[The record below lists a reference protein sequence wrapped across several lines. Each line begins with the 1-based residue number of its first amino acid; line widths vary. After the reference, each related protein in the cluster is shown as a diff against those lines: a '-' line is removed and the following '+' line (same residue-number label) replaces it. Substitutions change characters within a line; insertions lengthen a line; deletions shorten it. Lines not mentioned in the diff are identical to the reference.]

1 MVLGPP
7 ILYEQRYGPFRHPRA
22 KNHVY
27 HQQSERDQR
36 GAAFHEA
43 GHIVVA
49 WSLGLAV
56 GEAEIAIGGDDAKGT
71 AEIQDAGHADLVD
84 QLAVCAAGLEA
95 QKLFDAPTHE
105 GAGWGDYGKMVE
117 LMRDLDEQEQLRMM
131 HQGHGRASDL
141 LSAHCAKVERL
152 ALALFDI
159 KRLDADEIARLLA
172 D

>member
-1 MVLGPP
+1 ML
-7 ILYEQRYGPFRHPRA
+7 
-22 KNHVY
+22 
-27 HQQSERDQR
+27 HQQSKPEKDQR

-56 GEAEIAIGGDDAKGT
+56 GGAEIAIGGDDAKGT
-71 AEIQDAGHADLVD
+71 AEIENAGHADLVD
-84 QLAVCAAGLEA
+84 QLAICAAGLEA

-117 LMRDLDEQEQLRMM
+117 LLGDLEEQEQLRMVRR
-131 HQGHGRASDL
+131 GHGRASAL
-141 LSAHCAKVERL
+141 LSAHSAKVERL
-152 ALALFDI
+152 ALALFDK
-159 KRLDADEIARLLA
+159 KRLGADESAAHLA